1 MRLTDNATQN
11 RSATATAKG
20 RVSGLAHQRQ
30 KAALSAQEHP
40 DPHIIRGIVTDQTG
54 RLAAATTANSASPA
68 TPWDQRAPQIPI
80 GCYRH
85 PAGQT
90 SSFLKHPLSGSAPS
104 PRLAGVQET

>member
-40 DPHIIRGIVTDQTG
+40 DPHIIRGVVTDQTG
-54 RLAAATTANSASPA
+54 RLQQRQRPTAHRQGPHGTSAQLKSP
-68 TPWDQRAPQIPI
+68 
-80 GCYRH
+80 
-85 PAGQT
+85 
-90 SSFLKHPLSGSAPS
+90 
-104 PRLAGVQET
+104 